1 MRILF
6 VSELVP
12 ASEQAEIT
20 GGVEARLHYA
30 TRHLAARPGVEVEV
44 LADRTDGTRWDAA
57 SLGSL
62 PRRIALLA
70 RLLTKGMVRR
80 CDVIEASNLV
90 VYPLGWL
97 LGLLKRR
104 PVVFWYPD
112 VLLGSWRGGRFGR
125 AGVVGELTERLVLK
139 LPVARYLAISASTKA
154 KLVAAGVAPARIDVV
169 GCGYEPEVVRRVLA
183 AVRSETAERRTDGS
197 VHVVVVSRLVP
208 YKRVDLVIRA
218 LARLAP
224 THPDL
229 VLDVV
234 GQGPERAA
242 LEALAG
248 RLGVAGRV
256 RFHGFVA
263 AHADVLGIVARA
275 RVFVSMSEIEGFGIV
290 VVEAM
295 ALGVPFVVSDI
306 DVFREVTA
314 EGTGGLVVARGDE
327 TALAGAV
334 ATLVDDDERHASERA
349 AGQARARQY
358 TWAAVARQTEAVF
371 ASVVAAHHPPSP
383 IIRRLLRSSGR
394 PKQSQNAGGAGRRR
408 VSRGGQSAGD
418 ARG

>member
-20 GGVEARLHYA
+20 GGVEARLHYV
-30 TRHLAARPGVEVEV
+30 TRHLAARPDVEVDV

-57 SLGSL
+57 SLRSL
-62 PRRIALLA
+62 PRRVALLA
-70 RLLTKGMVRR
+70 RLLAQGLRR
-80 CDVIEASNLV
+80 PCDVVEASNLV

-125 AGVVGELTERLVLK
+125 AGVLGELAERLVLK
-139 LPVARYLAISASTKA
+139 LPVARYVAISASTKA
-154 KLVAAGVAPARIDVV
+154 KLVAAGVPAARIDVV
-169 GCGYEPEVVRRVLA
+169 GCGYEPELVDRVLA
-183 AVRSETAERRTDGS
+183 AAGRGAGRAAGRAISL
-197 VHVVVVSRLVP
+197 VVVSRLVA

-224 THPDL
+224 SHPDL

-242 LEALAG
+242 LEALAA
-248 RLGVAGRV
+248 RLGLAERV

-263 AHADVLGIVARA
+263 AHADVLAIVAKA

-314 EGTGGLVVARGDE
+314 AGRGGIVVPRSDE
-327 TALAGAV
+327 AALARAV
-334 ATLVDDDERHASERA
+334 AVLVEDDDRHAAARE
-349 AGQARARQY
+349 AGQAQARRY
-358 TWAAVARQTEAVF
+358 TWAAIAEQTEAVF
-371 ASVVAAHHPPSP
+371 ASVMAAHHA
-383 IIRRLLRSSGR
+383 GVR
-394 PKQSQNAGGAGRRR
+394 PA
-408 VSRGGQSAGD
+408 D
-418 ARG
+418 

>member
-20 GGVEARLHYA
+20 GGVEARLHYV
-30 TRHLAARPGVEVEV
+30 TRHLAGRPGVEVQV
-44 LADRTDGTRWDAA
+44 LAERTDGTRWDAA

-62 PRRIALLA
+62 PRRTALLG
-70 RLLTKGMVRR
+70 RLLAKGLRRR
-80 CDVIEASNLV
+80 CDVVEASNLV

-97 LGLLKRR
+97 LGRLKRR

-125 AGVVGELTERLVLK
+125 AGALGELAERLVLK
-139 LPVARYLAISASTKA
+139 LPVDRYLAISASTKA

-169 GCGYEPEVVRRVLA
+169 GCGYEPEVVHRVLA
-183 AVRSETAERRTDGS
+183 EVAAGRPAGRPADGS
-197 VHVVVVSRLVP
+197 AHIVVVSRLVP
-208 YKRVDLVIRA
+208 YKRVDLAIRA

-224 THPDL
+224 THGAL

-234 GQGPERAA
+234 GQGPDRAA

-263 AHADVLGIVARA
+263 AHADVLAIVARA

-327 TALAGAV
+327 AALTGAI
-334 ATLVDDDERHASERA
+334 AALVDDDERHASARA
-349 AGQARARQY
+349 AGQARARRY

-371 ASVVAAHHPPSP
+371 ASVVAAHP
-383 IIRRLLRSSGR
+383 
-394 PKQSQNAGGAGRRR
+394 
-408 VSRGGQSAGD
+408 RGIPRQTA
-418 ARG
+418 AP